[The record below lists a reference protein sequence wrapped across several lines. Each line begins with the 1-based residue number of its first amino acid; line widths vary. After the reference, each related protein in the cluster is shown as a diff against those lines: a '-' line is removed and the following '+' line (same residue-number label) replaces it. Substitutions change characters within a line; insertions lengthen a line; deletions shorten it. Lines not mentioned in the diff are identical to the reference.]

1 MGSRL
6 RTMAGGENNTSKGAG
21 RFVQFYQQHGSTEV
35 LLSPPMYGM
44 VTVLTTEGRVQNGLT
59 SPKDVGQSR
68 LYSGPPD
75 TTRKLWQG
83 GRGH

>member
-44 VTVLTTEGRVQNGLT
+44 VTVLTTDGRVQNGLT
-59 SPKDVGQSR
+59 SPKDVR
-68 LYSGPPD
+68 
-75 TTRKLWQG
+75 
-83 GRGH
+83 